1 MIKRMRR
8 RVILAA
14 MVAISAVIILLAVLV
29 NIVNYCVITGKVDD
43 TLINIYSF
51 ENRIPDRKNPP
62 TPREEPFMVL
72 PDEESNYMTRFFVV
86 RYDGEG
92 NLDSISTEFVASIDE
107 IKAGT
112 YGQKALNKR
121 AVKGYVNE
129 YRYLK
134 KKVGDYT
141 VIIFLNAIRERQYI
155 RSLMILTIAISAV
168 SLILVFILVVILSRR
183 AIRPFAKNITQQKQF
198 ITDASHELK
207 TPLTSINTSLDVLT
221 LEHGDDEWTENIK
234 KQTGRMSKLV
244 NELVTLSRLDEE
256 RPLPT
261 KENFSLSNAA
271 WEIAD
276 IYKTQAKG
284 AGKSFEA
291 DIEENVSY
299 HGEKTSIQQLLSVL
313 LDNAIKYSDS
323 EGNISFRLYK
333 KRNKVRMEVYN
344 TCQYDS
350 PPETEKLFDR
360 FYRPDGARSSETG
373 GTGVGLA
380 IAKAVVE
387 AHGGTISAVCPDGKS
402 MTIKIKM

>member
-221 LEHGDDEWTENIK
+221 LEHGDDEWTDNIK

-244 NELVTLSRLDEE
+244 HELVTLSRLDEE

-350 PPETEKLFDR
+350 PPDTEKLFDR